1 MCRYIDILRSD
12 DVGLQGKPLALNSAF
27 RSSMRDSYLD
37 MVAACRQFRQM
48 GCADLRQA
56 KKAVVPPHFERGARG
71 YGS

>member
-1 MCRYIDILRSD
+1 M
-12 DVGLQGKPLALNSAF
+12 ALNSAF
-27 RSSMRDSYLD
+27 RSSMTDSYLD
-37 MVAACRQFRQM
+37 ACRQFRQM

>member
-1 MCRYIDILRSD
+1 MCKYIDILRSD
-12 DVGLQGKPLALNSAF
+12 DVGLQGKPMALNSAF
-27 RSSMRDSYLD
+27 RSSSMTDSYLD
-37 MVAACRQFRQM
+37 ACRQFRQM

>member
-1 MCRYIDILRSD
+1 MCKYIDILRSD
-12 DVGLQGKPLALNSAF
+12 DVGLQGKPMALNSGF
-27 RSSMRDSYLD
+27 RSSMTDSCLPS
-37 MVAACRQFRQM
+37 VQRQM